1 MFKKM
6 PHSHIST
13 LVVSGNAVRKNPV
26 LRQILAETFGL
37 PLQIP
42 AHTEEAAFGAALF
55 AARGAG
61 ADDLRHC
68 IKYQRS

>member
-1 MFKKM
+1 VKTM
-6 PHSHIST
+6 T
-13 LVVSGNAVRKNPV
+13 ASGNAVRKNPV

-68 IKYQRS
+68 IKYQNS